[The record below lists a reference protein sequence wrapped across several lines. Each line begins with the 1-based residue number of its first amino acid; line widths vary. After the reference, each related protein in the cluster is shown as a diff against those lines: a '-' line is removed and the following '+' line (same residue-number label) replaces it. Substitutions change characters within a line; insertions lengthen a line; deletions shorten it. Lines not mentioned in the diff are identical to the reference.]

1 MFFICDLEIT
11 SHLYRESTKICVI
24 FNTSMCSENVIFH
37 KTQSREGSSAPYL
50 IFLLWVH
57 INGGKWLFSNCH
69 QSLGEGKR
77 ENIPILCN
85 LSNQNHTWIMDLNIT
100 KSLAG
105 NIRSREAKTMSAGR
119 LTEPPA
125 GVCSQNIAD
134 HATENPNQFSYRK
147 QPLPP
152 PLSEKIVKRWQGPAQ
167 LCQQQE
173 IGSRKQKHFAN
184 SLKKLETCK
193 LSKAGPKTRRSE
205 TFNKV
210 KAKLHRRLIS
220 IQFEKFSW
228 DDFFHQYWLP

>member
-1 MFFICDLEIT
+1 
-11 SHLYRESTKICVI
+11 
-24 FNTSMCSENVIFH
+24 
-37 KTQSREGSSAPYL
+37 
-50 IFLLWVH
+50 
-57 INGGKWLFSNCH
+57 
-69 QSLGEGKR
+69 
-77 ENIPILCN
+77 
-85 LSNQNHTWIMDLNIT
+85 MDLNIT

-152 PLSEKIVKRWQGPAQ
+152 PLSEKIVKWSQGPAQ

-220 IQFEKFSW
+220 IQFEKFS
-228 DDFFHQYWLP
+228 